1 MSSYICH
8 ITRYNAT
15 TLNFE
20 FRDDKG
26 NAPVIKGTLTFKGVQ
41 GQSEKSC
48 MLLDKTIKS
57 FRKNMFLIPDQCQPD
72 DLCCI
77 YP

>member
-41 GQSEKSC
+41 GQSEKSEF
-48 MLLDKTIKS
+48 S
-57 FRKNMFLIPDQCQPD
+57 FKKAP
-72 DLCCI
+72 
-77 YP
+77 

>member
-20 FRDDKG
+20 FNHKG

-41 GQSEKSC
+41 GQSEKSEF
-48 MLLDKTIKS
+48 S
-57 FRKNMFLIPDQCQPD
+57 FKKAP
-72 DLCCI
+72 
-77 YP
+77 